1 MEYCIYLLGSI
12 YIFFNIIQFYSSNFK
27 HFISNINNNNVK
39 NNSITINNSF
49 NNSIS
54 FEQRSYK
61 TLTHNNSSS
70 YISFDETIELKN
82 KLSKEIEANKMLYNK
97 YSALYNE
104 VNELKEENNSL
115 KKYLREKTNENKNL
129 QSQLRIMMDDF
140 EFNDIEEL
148 KQNNKELNNII

>member
-1 MEYCIYLLGSI
+1 
-12 YIFFNIIQFYSSNFK
+12 
-27 HFISNINNNNVK
+27 
-39 NNSITINNSF
+39 
-49 NNSIS
+49 
-54 FEQRSYK
+54 
-61 TLTHNNSSS
+61 
-70 YISFDETIELKN
+70 
-82 KLSKEIEANKMLYNK
+82 MLYNK